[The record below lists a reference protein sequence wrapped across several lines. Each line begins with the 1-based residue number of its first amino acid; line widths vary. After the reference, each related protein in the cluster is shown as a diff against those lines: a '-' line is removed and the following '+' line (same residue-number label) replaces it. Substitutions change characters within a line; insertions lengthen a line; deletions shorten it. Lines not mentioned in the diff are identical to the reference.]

1 MTTLDRTYSWV
12 IVRTATNEPI
22 METYNE
28 AILQKL
34 NRDKYHA
41 VPIYD
46 WLAGLSKMEG
56 GLSQMQIDKISPLPQ
71 NNT

>member
-1 MTTLDRTYSWV
+1 
-12 IVRTATNEPI
+12 

-46 WLAGLSKMEG
+46 WLAGLSKTED
-56 GLSQMQIDKISPLPQ
+56 GLLQKRIVKGYK
-71 NNT
+71 